1 MPAKQLAT
9 LLLIVLVP
17 SLTAAQ
23 TNWALLPGPD
33 SLVATPLGHLREV
46 AAFRIV
52 RDVQV
57 SKYRAETIERVNAA
71 VNWQNALSKSDSI
84 AKVKTEKL
92 DLCDERLTIVQK
104 QADRVPKLLP
114 WARVGKWGTVAVGLT
129 TLWVVYQ
136 ELKP

>member
-1 MPAKQLAT
+1 M
-9 LLLIVLVP
+9 LVP

-84 AKVKTEKL
+84 AKVKTERL
-92 DLCDERLTIVQK
+92 DLCDERLTIVQN
-104 QADRVPKLLP
+104 QADKSEKKNKRLKTSLTVVF
-114 WARVGKWGTVAVGLT
+114 AVAVLEGIIIA
-129 TLWVVYQ
+129 V
-136 ELKP
+136 K

>member
-1 MPAKQLAT
+1 M
-9 LLLIVLVP
+9 P

-23 TNWALLPGPD
+23 SNWALLPGPD

-84 AKVKTEKL
+84 AKVNTEKL

>member
-1 MPAKQLAT
+1 M
-9 LLLIVLVP
+9 
-17 SLTAAQ
+17 
-23 TNWALLPGPD
+23 
-33 SLVATPLGHLREV
+33 ATPLGHLREV

-84 AKVKTEKL
+84 AKVNTEKL

-136 ELKP
+136 ALKP

>member
-1 MPAKQLAT
+1 M
-9 LLLIVLVP
+9 
-17 SLTAAQ
+17 TAAQ

-71 VNWQNALSKSDSI
+71 VNWQNALNKSDSI
-84 AKVKTEKL
+84 AVMERGKFNTCMDRNEELNDELWTANEQLVKWKPWQFTGKVFVVTVVVVVVVKGVMYVYEI
-92 DLCDERLTIVQK
+92 LT
-104 QADRVPKLLP
+104 P
-114 WARVGKWGTVAVGLT
+114 
-129 TLWVVYQ
+129 
-136 ELKP
+136 